1 MIVAVYYGF
10 MLDVRMSVRPS
21 ISHMPV
27 RISFPD
33 DNFSKHQWIFTKL
46 GMYEILVKS
55 GLGSLMGKF
64 RQIVTEFSA

>member
-1 MIVAVYYGF
+1 
-10 MLDVRMSVRPS
+10 MSVRPS
-21 ISHMPV
+21 ISRTPV

-64 RQIVTEFSA
+64 HQIVTEFSA